1 MKLKSI
7 ASALLVTLAVASCSS
22 SSKNEDGHRGKIIS
36 SNAAVEA
43 PKANEAIIKNNG
55 EYYAVLEF
63 DKGTQRLSDASK
75 RDLREFIASAKKEG
89 REIDDIKILA
99 WADKEY
105 PAKQTALSD
114 RDVKIA
120 TERSKAIEKYL
131 KDVLNTD
138 GNYATYNMAKRP
150 NKVSEFFR
158 GDDYKTKRIFENSN
172 VPAGTQMASFMNNK
186 ASKALIM
193 VDYEDES
200 SNK

>member
-1 MKLKSI
+1 MNLSKI
-7 ASALLVTLAVASCSS
+7 AGALVLSLALASCSS
-22 SSKNEDGHRGKIIS
+22 TKKTEDGHRGKEIS
-36 SNAAVEA
+36 ANKIEAA
-43 PKANEAIIKNNG
+43 KTNEAVVKNNG

-105 PAKQTALSD
+105 PARQKALSD
-114 RDVKIA
+114 RDVKMA
-120 TERSKAIEKYL
+120 NERSKSIEKYL
-131 KDVLNTD
+131 KDDLNTD

-158 GDDYKTKRIFENSN
+158 GDDYKTKRIFEKAGAT
-172 VPAGTQMASFMNNK
+172 PAGGQMTSFMNSK

-193 VDYEDES
+193 VDYEDE
-200 SNK
+200 N